1 MKVTVEAVG
10 AKIRKPVLV
19 PSLQE
24 EIIPAVVVAVGVPI
38 VVTFVEKWGIIAALA
53 RVIDKPQAGRI
64 FKATGVVEGEIFVET
79 EAKITVEAETSS
91 GILVAILDKA
101 PRKAKVK
108 L

>member
-19 PSLQE
+19 PSPQE
-24 EIIPAVVVAVGVPI
+24 EIIPAVVVVVGVPI

-53 RVIDKPQAGRI
+53 RVIDKPQAGRV
-64 FKATGVVEGEIFVET
+64 FKATEVVEGETFVEI
-79 EAKITVEAETSS
+79 EAEITVEAEINL
-91 GILVAILDKA
+91 GILVAIRDKA
-101 PRKAKVK
+101 LRKAKAK